1 MHPDL
6 LPRLVR
12 YADLSAWPA
21 FAALGVGDDALDR
34 LFADTAGVDARTVAD
49 VRADLDDLVHDTAG
63 ALLADPAVARRM
75 AELRLEAGERIA
87 VVGDSISADR
97 LGWARILDA
106 LLVRTHPRVSV
117 DVLALSGRTTS
128 EALALAPVLVARA
141 PSRVLVLLGTND
153 VRREGSTS
161 AVPMVSAWETG
172 RNLHALRTLLETEVG
187 ARVRLLVPP
196 PVDPQRCGSTRWVTG
211 EFWDAAD
218 LPRLA
223 TTVRDVDPDAVDL
236 TRIPVGPWFW
246 EDDGV
251 HPSPEGQVAILRT
264 VLSRL

>member
-6 LPRLVR
+6 LPRLLR

-21 FAALGVGDDALDR
+21 FAALGVGDAALDR
-34 LFADTAGVDARTVAD
+34 LFADTAGVDPRTVAD
-49 VRADLDDLVHDTAG
+49 LRADLDDLVHDAAD
-63 ALLADPAVARRM
+63 ALLADPAVARRV
-75 AELRLEAGERIA
+75 AELDLGAGERIV

-106 LLVRTHPRVSV
+106 LLLRVHPRVRM

-141 PSRVLVLLGTND
+141 PTRVLVLLGTND
-153 VRREGSTS
+153 VRREGATA
-161 AVPMVSAWETG
+161 AVPMASAWETG
-172 RNLHALRTLLETEVG
+172 RNLHALRSLLEAEVG
-187 ARVRLLVPP
+187 ARVRFLVPP
-196 PVDPQRCGSTRWVTG
+196 PVDPARCGSTRYVTG

-223 TTVRDVDPDAVDL
+223 ATVRDLDPDAIDL
-236 TRIPVGPWFW
+236 SAIATGPAFW

-251 HPSPEGQVAILRT
+251 HPSPEGQVAIVRA
-264 VLSRL
+264 VLGRL